1 MQERVSSKY
10 HLWLRKFFRIRLL
23 TLDND
28 AVAALIEGYEKEVRA
43 YRDDALRMAWYM
55 RGSISYEDAMLL
67 SFNDRELINKIIKDN
82 IETTEKTKL
91 PFF

>member
-1 MQERVSSKY
+1 
-10 HLWLRKFFRIRLL
+10 
-23 TLDND
+23 
-28 AVAALIEGYEKEVRA
+28 
-43 YRDDALRMAWYM
+43 M

>member
-1 MQERVSSKY
+1 MQERIPSEY
-10 HLWLRKFFRIRLL
+10 YLRLREFFRIRLL

-28 AVAALIEGYEKEVRA
+28 AVAALIEGYDKEVRA

-67 SFNDRELINKIIKDN
+67 SFNDRDLINKIIKDN

>member
-1 MQERVSSKY
+1 MQERIPSKHY
-10 HLWLRKFFRIRLL
+10 LWLREFFRLRLL

-55 RGSISYEDAMLL
+55 RGSLSYEDAMLL
-67 SFNDRELINKIIKDN
+67 TLTDRELVNKIIKDN

>member
-1 MQERVSSKY
+1 M
-10 HLWLRKFFRIRLL
+10 
-23 TLDND
+23 
-28 AVAALIEGYEKEVRA
+28 IEGYEKEVRA

-55 RGSISYEDAMLL
+55 RGSISYEDAMQL

>member
-1 MQERVSSKY
+1 MQERIPSEHY
-10 HLWLRKFFRIRLL
+10 LWLREFFRIRLL

-28 AVAALIEGYEKEVRA
+28 AVEALIEGYDKEVRA

-55 RGSISYEDAMLL
+55 RGSLSYEDAMLL
-67 SFNDRELINKIIKDN
+67 TFTDRELVNKIIKDN